1 MRRTLAALLVVLLAI
16 GLGPSVALAQR
27 SGTPVASAPPSDGQA
42 QASPA
47 RPTASAG
54 APDID
59 ALGVSFDRIK
69 RLLADRAPSGTKSA
83 LKLNYYVE
91 VMALAPTIQLF
102 TREDVAPGRGVIPWG
117 APTHGDIVSLL
128 TPVEFRSP
136 RVPVSALVIQSIIKL
151 AQWDAARV
159 ARYKAEQERLRVNEE
174 ERRRQKALE
183 ESGLVVAKPVK

>member
-1 MRRTLAALLVVLLAI
+1 
-16 GLGPSVALAQR
+16 
-27 SGTPVASAPPSDGQA
+27 
-42 QASPA
+42 
-47 RPTASAG
+47 
-54 APDID
+54 
-59 ALGVSFDRIK
+59 
-69 RLLADRAPSGTKSA
+69 
-83 LKLNYYVE
+83 
-91 VMALAPTIQLF
+91 
-102 TREDVAPGRGVIPWG
+102 
-117 APTHGDIVSLL
+117 VSLL